1 MHRLA
6 LALALGAVVAAAWH
20 APGQYLAIG
29 GGIGAIGTGWIAYG
43 RRGAPGFA
51 RLAGAAAMT
60 LGGAGLVL
68 GAVRVAIA
76 LAAIGHL
83 ERMLG

>member
-1 MHRLA
+1 VHRLA
-6 LALALGAVVAAAWH
+6 LALAVGAVVAAAWH

-43 RRGAPGFA
+43 RRGAPGAA
-51 RLAGAAAMT
+51 RLAAAGAITA
-60 LGGAGLVL
+60 GGVGLLL
-68 GAVRVAIA
+68 GALRVAIA
-76 LAAIGHL
+76 LAALGHL

>member
-1 MHRLA
+1 MHRTA
-6 LALALGAVVAAAWH
+6 LALATAAVLAAAWR

-29 GGIGAIGTGWIAYG
+29 AGLAAIGTGWIAYG
-43 RRGAPGFA
+43 RRESPSLA
-51 RLAGAAAMT
+51 RLAAAGAIT
-60 LGGAGLVL
+60 VGGIGLLL
-68 GAVRVAIA
+68 GALRVAIA

>member
-6 LALALGAVVAAAWH
+6 LALAACAVLAALWR
-20 APGQYLAIG
+20 APGPYLAIST
-29 GGIGAIGTGWIAYG
+29 GIAAIGTGWVVYG
-43 RRGAPGFA
+43 RRAAAGGV
-51 RLAGAAAMT
+51 RLAAAGAITAGAIGLL
-60 LGGAGLVL
+60 LGGL
-68 GAVRVAIA
+68 RVVIA

>member
-6 LALALGAVVAAAWH
+6 LVLATGAVLGAAWR

-29 GGIGAIGTGWIAYG
+29 AGLAAIGTGWVAYR
-43 RRGAPGFA
+43 RRGSPGTA
-51 RLAGAAAMT
+51 RLAAAAAIT
-60 LGGAGLVL
+60 TGGVGLLL
-68 GAVRVAIA
+68 GALRVAIA